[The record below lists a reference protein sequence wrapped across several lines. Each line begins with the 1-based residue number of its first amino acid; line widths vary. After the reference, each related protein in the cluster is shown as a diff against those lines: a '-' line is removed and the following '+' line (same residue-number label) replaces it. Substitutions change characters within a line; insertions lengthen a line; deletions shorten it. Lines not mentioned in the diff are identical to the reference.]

1 MLRYVS
7 CTIEAYTHSTGDT
20 RYLVHVTA
28 CPLVSVEL
36 EPLLV
41 VRRSRALEQPY
52 TLRMLNPYNSL
63 EHFPM
68 RGLNYFYLQKRPLN
82 QRS

>member
-41 VRRSRALEQPY
+41 VRRSRALE
-52 TLRMLNPYNSL
+52 
-63 EHFPM
+63 
-68 RGLNYFYLQKRPLN
+68 
-82 QRS
+82 